1 MGNGRKLRRGRERAW
16 EEISRGNAEKKNE
29 YIIMRIKRELL
40 SSEVLKRFR
49 VQATDFTRQ
58 RVLSWQVVI
67 VMMLRGHKVSL
78 QTAVTKFFSAVGEL
92 WRVVT
97 ASAYRQARQKVAPE
111 VFMHLNAVTCEEY
124 YTRYGEAGE
133 VELWHG
139 HRLVGVDGSYFNLPA
154 TEETRREF
162 SVQTNQYAG
171 GEQVQALAS
180 VLYDLGNDLGLSAAL
195 GPKQA
200 EKKLLFEHHWEA
212 TRAGDVLVCDRAY
225 ADYSVMAAIVA
236 HQCHFVIRLPRQSFT
251 AVNAFWAAP
260 AQEQVVTLTV
270 TSKARSYVKEHQL
283 PTTLRVR
290 LIKVVL
296 PTGEVEVLGTDL
308 LDTHAYPA
316 AEFGVVYGKRWQHET
331 YHDRLKNIFEVERF
345 SGTSLQAIKQDFY
358 GVVFLATLESI
369 LSKPAQAQLT
379 ARGQAREWINPVK
392 VNRAVSYLAVL
403 DHMVVL
409 LGDSRRT
416 AGETLAAI
424 EQLMQ
429 TAPTHHRSGRRFPRR
444 KRSTAH
450 RLRFAKYGKRLVA

>member
-1 MGNGRKLRRGRERAW
+1 LRSG
-16 EEISRGNAEKKNE
+16 
-29 YIIMRIKRELL
+29 
-40 SSEVLKRFR
+40 EVLKRFR
-49 VQATDFTRQ
+49 VKATDFTRQ
-58 RVLSWQVVI
+58 RVLSWPVVV
-67 VMMLRGHKVSL
+67 VMILRGHKVSL
-78 QTAVTKFFSAVGEL
+78 QTAVNKVFSALGMM
-92 WRVVT
+92 WQVVT

-111 VFMHLNAVTCEEY
+111 VYVHLNEATCEEY
-124 YTRYGEAGE
+124 YTRSEEVGE
-133 VELWHG
+133 VERWHG
-139 HRLVGVDGSYFNLPA
+139 HRLLGVDGSYFNLPD
-154 TEETRREF
+154 TEETRRLF

-171 GEQVQALAS
+171 GEQVQALGS

-200 EKKLLFEHHWEA
+200 EKNLLFAHHWSA
-212 TRAGDVLVCDRAY
+212 VQVGDVLVCDRAY

-236 HQCHFVIRLPRQSFT
+236 HQCHFIIRLPRQSFT
-251 AVNAFWAAP
+251 AVNTFWTTP
-260 AQEQVVTLTV
+260 ATEGVVTLTV

-290 LIKVVL
+290 LIKVGL
-296 PTGEVEVLGTDL
+296 PTGELEVLGTDL
-308 LDTHAYPA
+308 LDAHAYPA

-345 SGTSLQAIKQDFY
+345 SGTSLQAIQQDFY

-379 ARGQAREWINPVK
+379 ARREEREWVNPVK
-392 VNRAVSYLAVL
+392 VNRAVSYSTLIDHVVELLA
-403 DHMVVL
+403 DP
-409 LGDSRRT
+409 RRT
-416 AGETLAAI
+416 AGETLTAI
-424 EQLMQ
+424 ERLMQ